1 MRVASGIVIFT
12 CLFSLSAYGFFAGDG
27 HYKWWKNPRIVDE
40 MELSDQ
46 QVDRIERIFDS
57 YKERIVVNQ
66 NKLREKESELS
77 SKLRNPECSREEVL
91 KITDDIQSIRASLTR
106 IKIEM
111 FLQVK
116 NVLTPKQE
124 EILHNIN
131 SRYRKRSR

>member
-1 MRVASGIVIFT
+1 
-12 CLFSLSAYGFFAGDG
+12 
-27 HYKWWKNPRIVDE
+27 